1 MALGLFNFLNFGVQA
16 SSSGLLA
23 RLRGTTVIPNNDD
36 QARVSD
42 FDGQRFVVGRGDAS
56 EVDGAPVLT
65 IDDDRVSLR
74 NAGRLATEGETAT
87 VQVDGDRASITNR
100 RSGAIEAEDTAIEI
114 NGDRAHVSNQ
124 RGALVD
130 GGQNGIEVNGE
141 DAHVN
146 NAGLIVGGFNGVNF
160 AFEGET
166 DSFLFNR
173 GTILSD
179 SRAVNIDGDGVRV
192 VNRGDI
198 RGTGDQ
204 RNGTI
209 YADASANNYEI
220 ENDGRV
226 DAGNGNQG
234 AGISL
239 QLGESVDA
247 EVQNDGVIQGR
258 GQAAASSNLAGDG
271 IRLFSGVEGSSTF
284 TGQIRNRGSIDS
296 ESDQGTTAG
305 LRVAE
310 GVNFQGRLVNERNG
324 VISGDQN
331 GVYFGNDNHEDGL
344 FVNRGR
350 VSSDS
355 RAVNLD
361 GDGLTFV
368 NQGLV
373 LGTDNQ
379 RNGTVYLD
387 GTADDTDVRNHG
399 TIDAG
404 EGNLG
409 DGISV
414 QVGSS
419 SEDALNENIVVH
431 NSGEIQGRGQAAFE
445 NGARVASNGSSGVRF
460 FNGSGEPEATVS
472 GSVTNSG
479 TITTEVDVGFLGGL
493 VVEDGVGFDGTI
505 TNDRRG
511 VISGPRNGLYV
522 GNAEHNLTIENEGR
536 IESGSR
542 VVNLDGDNVTFNN
555 HGDVVGTGNQRNG
568 TLYVDGT
575 ADDVTITNSR
585 RGDIDAGAG
594 NLGDG
599 IAVQVGSSSEDALN
613 ENIVIDNSGEIQGR
627 SQAAFEN
634 GARAAANGSSGVRF
648 FNGSGEP
655 QATVSGSVTNS
666 GTITTEVNVG
676 FLGGLVVE
684 DGVGFDGTIT
694 NEARG
699 VISGPRNGLY
709 IGNAE
714 HDLTVDNFGRIE
726 SGSRAVNLDGDF
738 VTFNNHG
745 EVIGVGDQRNGTLYL
760 DGTADNVT
768 VTNGRH
774 GEIDAGRGN
783 DGSGVSVQVGSS
795 SEDALNE
802 NITLEN
808 DGLIQG
814 RGDGNVPAGV
824 RFFNGS
830 GEDVATVTGS
840 ISNGEH
846 GTIASETAAGILIED
861 GVAFNG
867 TITNAGVIRGGNGV
881 AIDAGGSEGDIT
893 LNQNGGEIDG
903 DVRLG
908 SGADVVNVND
918 GVIDGDLDT
927 GDGAD
932 VVTLG
937 DDGSVTGS
945 ISGGAGNDL
954 LNAGNDAD
962 TFLFETG
969 TGQDRVAQFSTS
981 EDRLDVS
988 DFGFADFAAVQA
1000 AATEAVVDGQTS
1012 TVIDLDGAAGADQVT
1027 LLGVALADLS
1037 ASNVILQ
1044 DEQNGV

>member
-1 MALGLFNFLNFGVQA
+1 M
-16 SSSGLLA
+16 
-23 RLRGTTVIPNNDD
+23 I
-36 QARVSD
+36 
-42 FDGQRFVVGRGDAS
+42 
-56 EVDGAPVLT
+56 
-65 IDDDRVSLR
+65 
-74 NAGRLATEGETAT
+74 
-87 VQVDGDRASITNR
+87 
-100 RSGAIEAEDTAIEI
+100 
-114 NGDRAHVSNQ
+114 
-124 RGALVD
+124 D
-130 GGQNGIEVNGE
+130 GGQNGVEVNGE
-141 DAHVN
+141 DAHIN

-522 GNAEHNLTIENEGR
+522 GNAEHDLTIENEGR

-542 VVNLDGDNVTFNN
+542 VVNLDGDFVTFNN

-627 SQAAFEN
+627 GQAAFEN
-634 GARAAANGSSGVRF
+634 GARAAANDSSGVRF

-1037 ASNVILQ
+1037 ASNVIPQ